1 MRNGGHNMKKL
12 FSSAFSLLTSAAL
25 LIGATP
31 PAVFA
36 EDDIPQFVDIDESE
50 TLSISD
56 LDKQAL
62 SGGGAV
68 NIGSNYD
75 NENGAY
81 NLGYYLDENNA
92 EVYLKMMT
100 LINPSLDTLVITL
113 PEPLVI
119 ESSSWYF
126 DINTE
131 AASTA
136 VFKACRSGIECASFD
151 IPELFWLD
159 VNNLQ
164 VGVKSVQQKRLGSR
178 KYQYTVYQLTV
189 SPAAYSGFASWDEV
203 FEYKEK
209 LEETVANFEVNGSTR
224 YEKLKS
230 IHDQIAKFT
239 YYDLEGQFSGSCLGA
254 LLVPGV
260 VCEGYSKAFK
270 LICDREGIPCVC
282 IFGNYDPDEKTAHMW
297 NYVQM
302 ENGNW
307 YGMDVTWDDYDGK
320 YGYQIVYDFF
330 LKGSDSFFQE
340 HTEGE
345 EYALAY
351 FTYPT
356 ISKTDFDPSK
366 PIVTTTTTT
375 TSTTTTTT
383 TTTATTTTI
392 TTTVTESA
400 TAAPT
405 TTSAV
410 PSTTSTS
417 TATTTATSTA
427 APTTASATTT
437 AEPAPVYEYGDV
449 NHDGTVSVADLVC
462 CTDHA
467 LGKKPSKCYED
478 LTDDGKVDMF
488 DVIVLRKLL
497 TSTIIVT
504 PNEIS

>member
-1 MRNGGHNMKKL
+1 MKRL

-25 LIGATP
+25 LTGAVP

-36 EDDIPQFVDIDESE
+36 EENTPLFVDIDESE
-50 TLSISD
+50 TISIGD
-56 LDKQAL
+56 LDGQAL
-62 SGGGAV
+62 SGGGAAK
-68 NIGSNYD
+68 IGSNYD
-75 NENGAY
+75 YENGAY

-100 LINPSLDTLVITL
+100 LINPSLDTLVVTL

-136 VFKACRSGIECASFD
+136 VFTACRSGIECASFD

-178 KYQYTVYQLTV
+178 KYQYTVYQLTI
-189 SPAAYSGFASWDEV
+189 SPAAYSGFSSWDEV
-203 FEYKEK
+203 FQYKDK
-209 LEETVANFEVNGSTR
+209 LEEAVANFEVKGTTR

-230 IHDQIAKFT
+230 IHDKITRFT

-254 LLVPGV
+254 LVVPGV

-282 IFGNYDPDEKTAHMW
+282 IFGNYEPDDRTAHMW

-302 ENGNW
+302 EDGNW
-307 YGMDVTWDDYDGK
+307 YGMDVTWDDFDGK
-320 YGYQIVYDFF
+320 YGFQVIYDFF

-356 ISKTDFDPSK
+356 ISKTDFDPTK

-375 TSTTTTTT
+375 
-383 TTTATTTTI
+383 
-392 TTTVTESA
+392 
-400 TAAPT
+400 
-405 TTSAV
+405 
-410 PSTTSTS
+410 
-417 TATTTATSTA
+417 
-427 APTTASATTT
+427 
-437 AEPAPVYEYGDV
+437 
-449 NHDGTVSVADLVC
+449 
-462 CTDHA
+462 
-467 LGKKPSKCYED
+467 
-478 LTDDGKVDMF
+478 
-488 DVIVLRKLL
+488 
-497 TSTIIVT
+497 
-504 PNEIS
+504 

>member
-1 MRNGGHNMKKL
+1 MKKI

-25 LIGATP
+25 LIGAPP

-56 LDKQAL
+56 LDEQAL

-92 EVYLKMMT
+92 EVYMKMMT

-126 DINTE
+126 DINTD
-131 AASTA
+131 AATEA

-151 IPELFWLD
+151 IPEIYWLD
-159 VNNLQ
+159 VNQ
-164 VGVKSVQQKRLGSR
+164 IQIGVKSVQQKRLGSR
-178 KYQYTVYQLTV
+178 KYQYTVYQLTIA
-189 SPAAYSGFASWDEV
+189 PAAYSGFTSWDELLS
-203 FEYKEK
+203 YKDK
-209 LEETVANFEVNGSTR
+209 LEEAVANFEVKGNTR
-224 YEKLKS
+224 YEKIKS
-230 IHDQIAKFT
+230 IHDTISKFT
-239 YYDLEGQFSGSCLGA
+239 YYDLEGQFSGSCLGG
-254 LLVPGV
+254 LVVPGV

-302 ENGNW
+302 EDGEW
-307 YGMDVTWDDYDGK
+307 YGLDVTWDDYDGK
-320 YGYQIVYDFF
+320 YGYQTIYDFF
-330 LKGSDSFFQE
+330 LKGSDHFFSN

-356 ISKTDFDPSK
+356 ISKDDFDPTK
-366 PIVTTTTTT
+366 PIVTTTTSTVTT
-375 TSTTTTTT
+375 TTTTTTTTITTAEPTTTTTEPTTAPPTTTTTTEPTTTTTTTTTTTAPPTTTTT
-383 TTTATTTTI
+383 TTTATT
-392 TTTVTESA
+392 
-400 TAAPT
+400 
-405 TTSAV
+405 V
-410 PSTTSTS
+410 PV
-417 TATTTATSTA
+417 
-427 APTTASATTT
+427 P
-437 AEPAPVYEYGDV
+437 EYEYGDV
-449 NHDGTVSVADLVC
+449 NHDDTVSVADLVC
-462 CTDHA
+462 CADHA
-467 LGKKPSKCYED
+467 LGKSPSKCYED
-478 LTDDGKVDMF
+478 LTDDGRIDMF

-497 TSTIIVT
+497 TTTITATTDGI
-504 PNEIS
+504 N